1 MTKNLTLAIDD
12 DLLDKARV
20 LAAMRRTTV
29 NAMVRGFL
37 EREIERETL
46 HATRAEAW
54 SRMYQVADA
63 DAFRREHRLRDGERL
78 FDRELFYE
86 EVMRE
91 RGLL

>member
-29 NAMVRGFL
+29 NAMVRGYL

-46 HATRAEAW
+46 QVTRAEAW
-54 SRMYQVADA
+54 SRMFQAADA
-63 DAFRREHRLRDGERL
+63 DAHRRDHRLRDGERL
-78 FDRELFYE
+78 VDRELFYE

>member
-46 HATRAEAW
+46 NATRAEAW
-54 SRMYQVADA
+54 SRMFQVADV
-63 DAFRREHRLRDGERL
+63 DAFRREHRLREGERL

>member
-29 NAMVRGFL
+29 NAMVRGYL

-46 HATRAEAW
+46 QVTRAEAW
-54 SRMYQVADA
+54 SRMFQAADA
-63 DAFRREHRLRDGERL
+63 DAYRRGHRLRDGERL